1 MKTLLLALSIGLIG
15 FIMVANDAE
24 ARRLGGGRSI
34 GRSAPTFQKKPT
46 QQQAAPQQNQAQR
59 SANQNSGSRRWLG
72 PIAGLVAGG
81 LIGAMLFGDM
91 FEGFQFMDFLLIL
104 ALVFGGIW
112 LFRSLRRGASPP
124 QPMQRQAHATAGG
137 DSQPDSFTTPEIG
150 SGLSNNNQQADF
162 QIPSWFN
169 EESFLQAAKSHF
181 VRLQAAWDTGD
192 MKDIREYT
200 TPQLF
205 GDLTLE
211 RQSYKGEQQ
220 FTEVVELD
228 AELLGLA
235 QEDNLLIASVRYNG
249 IIREEQGGEAKAF
262 TEIWHIQRA
271 LDEDNA
277 NWYVAGIQQENL

>member
-24 ARRLGGGRSI
+24 ARRFGGGRSI
-34 GRSAPTFQKKPT
+34 GRSAPIFQKKPSQT
-46 QQQAAPQQNQAQR
+46 QSAAQR
-59 SANQNSGSRRWLG
+59 QSQTRPANQNTGSRRWLG
-72 PIAGLVAGG
+72 PLAGLVAGG
-81 LIGAMLFGDM
+81 LIGALLFGDL

-104 ALVFGGIW
+104 ALIFGGIW
-112 LFRSLRRGASPP
+112 LFRNLRRGASPP
-124 QPMQRQAHATAGG
+124 HSMQRQAHATAGG
-137 DSQPDSFTTPEIG
+137 GSQPDSFTTPEIG
-150 SGLSNNNQQADF
+150 SGLSNNQQADF

-181 VRLQAAWDTGD
+181 VRLQAAWDVGD

-228 AELLGLA
+228 AELVGLA

-249 IIREEQGGEAKAF
+249 IIREEQDGDTKSF